1 MKSILEVILLILLPV
16 GFSKVNAQIVTK
28 KDSIN
33 GNELTITMDKRIDD
47 VIASMENECKKKST
61 RTVSEDTSSKPLSQ
75 AEICK
80 KNPRILGYKIQVG
93 VVKSTEE
100 ANNLRTEFRQ
110 AFPSIKVEIDASLR
124 PNYKVLAGSYLSKES
139 AAADLKKVKAKFKGA
154 ISTQYRVFCVEAK

>member
-1 MKSILEVILLILLPV
+1 MKNILKVILLILLPI

-47 VIASMENECKKKST
+47 VIASMENECKK
-61 RTVSEDTSSKPLSQ
+61 
-75 AEICK
+75 
-80 KNPRILGYKIQVG
+80 NPRILGYKIQVG
-93 VVKSTEE
+93 VVKSSEE

-110 AFPSIKVEIDASLR
+110 AFPAIKVEVDASLR